1 MMMVLF
7 STAFNLMD
15 YWVFI
20 LLLQYVCAAD
30 MNLSRRNCIICTAA
44 TAAFLAVVSA
54 VFGGEW
60 AYFAMFFAML
70 LTLLLLARKKGYA
83 LLRLIP
89 AFMLYITLTVFPAA
103 MLDVMF
109 GAGSISITVGSYEQ
123 SVLSIIFDI
132 ILLALLVVLCRSV
145 KKYSITVY
153 FRTREILGSI
163 ALFFFAFIAGQLMAL
178 ANKQPHGPALH
189 YTYLVIFGGAY
200 IFGVVYY
207 FYSVAETWRSVYR
220 QTKISTEMEYMK
232 LRLAALQDTRE
243 NEEQAR
249 RMSHDLN
256 KHLAVMKTL
265 CDEGK
270 FDEVCRYADRL
281 GTESVQFKSMPTGNE
296 IADLVAGQKKK
307 LCEERGIE
315 FTFEGL
321 LNGMGNMEAPDIC
334 GLLANAYDNAIEAC
348 LTQNGAYVRTRVN
361 STRNYTVIEIVNPV
375 EKKVAVRKN
384 SIPTSK
390 RDKGSHG
397 YGIEIMKQIARK
409 YGGSCTFRCDDKEF
423 GVKIVLLTQR

>member
-7 STAFNLMD
+7 ATAFNLMD

-44 TAAFLAVVSA
+44 AAAFLAAVSA
-54 VFGGEW
+54 VSGGEW
-60 AYFAMFFAML
+60 TYISMYFAMV

-89 AFMLYITLTVFPAA
+89 AFMLYITLTVFSAA

-109 GAGSISITVGSYEQ
+109 EAGSIRITAGSYAQ

-132 ILLALLVVLCRSV
+132 VLLTLLIVLCRFV
-145 KKYSITVY
+145 KKYGITVY

-178 ANKQPHGPALH
+178 ANRQPHGPAMH

-207 FYSVAETWRSVYR
+207 FYSLAETWRRVYR

-256 KHLAVMKTL
+256 KHLALMKTL

-270 FDEVCRYADRL
+270 YNDVYKYINQL
-281 GTESVQFKSMPTGNE
+281 GLENIKSGSMPTGNE

-321 LNGMGNMEAPDIC
+321 LKGMENMEAPDIC

-348 LTQNGAYVRTRVN
+348 MTQQDAYIRTRVN
-361 STRNYTVIEIVNPV
+361 STRNYNVIEITNPV
-375 EKKVAVRKN
+375 LQKVSVNRNK
-384 SIPTSK
+384 IPTSK
-390 RDKGSHG
+390 KDKSSHG
-397 YGIEIMKQIARK
+397 YGMEIMKQIARK
-409 YGGSCTFRCDDKEF
+409 YNGSCTFDCDGKEF
-423 GVKIVLLTQR
+423 RVKIILLT